1 MQAKNPPLA
10 VWPHP
15 ECILG
20 PPQSTHQDCKNQ
32 RCLHRFPG
40 AAVPEH
46 RKPPAGG
53 YAARTQPC
61 SRAFHDSQAN
71 AGRQQGSGVLKCLMF
86 SGKCEIVAPRARLE
100 LATLRFAP
108 AKLFTSCNDPFLSL
122 RLFALDSSRKWRDV
136 ALWRYMG
143 AHKERH
149 ISKSFLPPLTRSLI
163 ANVGE
168 VLTRRA
174 EPLRWHDSPSIG
186 QTGRK
191 VRRGVTV
198 TLGANS
204 WLPTEECLRMCRIS
218 RDLQIHSTTAQTL
231 PVRHQPHSKNSRD
244 SLWNQRVKPGTRP
257 DMVHANGSASR

>member
-1 MQAKNPPLA
+1 MQPFGLHPPNCLQVA
-10 VWPHP
+10 MIPFCPSVSSLLIH
-15 ECILG
+15 LG
-20 PPQSTHQDCKNQ
+20 N
-32 RCLHRFPG
+32 
-40 AAVPEH
+40 
-46 RKPPAGG
+46 GG
-53 YAARTQPC
+53 TSLSGDIWGLIKSPIYL
-61 SRAFHDSQAN
+61 RAFS
-71 AGRQQGSGVLKCLMF
+71 
-86 SGKCEIVAPRARLE
+86 
-100 LATLRFAP
+100 
-108 AKLFTSCNDPFLSL
+108 
-122 RLFALDSSRKWRDV
+122 
-136 ALWRYMG
+136 
-143 AHKERH
+143 
-149 ISKSFLPPLTRSLI
+149 PLTRSLI